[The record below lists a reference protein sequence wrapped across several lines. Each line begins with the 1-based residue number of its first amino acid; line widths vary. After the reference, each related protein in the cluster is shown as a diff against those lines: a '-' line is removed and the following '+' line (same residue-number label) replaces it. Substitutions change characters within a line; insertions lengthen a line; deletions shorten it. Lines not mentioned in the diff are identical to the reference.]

1 MTPLPV
7 TLSPA
12 DADTT
17 VRSLIAAAG
26 LTPDP
31 DEIQAAV
38 DGYPGLRASIARLY
52 DVEIDHEEDLALT
65 FEA

>member
-1 MTPLPV
+1 M
-7 TLSPA
+7 TLSPS

-17 VRSLIAAAG
+17 VRSLISAAG

-38 DGYPGLRASIARLY
+38 DGYAALHASISRLY
-52 DVEIDHEEDLALT
+52 DVEIDHDEDLALT

>member
-1 MTPLPV
+1 M

-31 DEIQAAV
+31 DEIQSAV
-38 DGYPGLRASIARLY
+38 DRYRLLHASIAGLY
-52 DVEIDHEEDLALT
+52 DVEIDHEEDLVLT